1 MRLSTKLALCT
12 VCFTGFTF
20 AERPVSIGV
29 KGGVPLSNA
38 FSLSQFT
45 SGQAFEPITSF
56 SDSKNYIVGG
66 FVELRLPLSISVEG
80 NALYRP
86 LNVTTKS
93 GSTTI
98 SSEDYSSWEFPILA
112 KFHLPLPIVKPFI
125 AVGPS
130 FRTASSNLGDISNA
144 GIAGGVGADIKIIV
158 LRLSPQ
164 FLYTHWGSSTQPTSA
179 LNIPLSKQDQV
190 EFLVGLSF

>member
-1 MRLSTKLALCT
+1 MSLSTKLILCALC
-12 VCFTGFTF
+12 FTSFTF
-20 AERPVSIGV
+20 AERPFSIGV

-38 FSLSQFT
+38 FSVSQFT
-45 SGQAFEPITSF
+45 SGTAFQPITSF

-66 FVELRLPLSISVEG
+66 MVELRLPLSISIEG

-86 LNVTTKS
+86 LNVTTQS

-98 SSEDYSSWEFPILA
+98 SSQDYSSWEFPILA
-112 KFHLPLPIVKPFI
+112 KFHLPLPIVKPFV

-130 FRTASSNLGDISNA
+130 FRTAASAIDNISKA
-144 GIAGGVGADIKIIV
+144 GIAGGVGADIKLIV
-158 LRLSPQ
+158 LRLSPE
-164 FLYTHWGSSTQPTSA
+164 FLYTHWGSGTQPTSA

>member
-1 MRLSTKLALCT
+1 MRLSTKLVICVLC
-12 VCFTGFTF
+12 FASFAF
-20 AERPVSIGV
+20 AERPFSIGV

-45 SGQAFEPITSF
+45 SGTAFQPITSF

-86 LNVTTKS
+86 LNVTTQS

-130 FRTASSNLGDISNA
+130 FRTASSSLGDISKA
-144 GIAGGVGADIKIIV
+144 GIAGGVGADIKIVV
-158 LRLSPQ
+158 LQLSPQ
-164 FLYTHWGSSTQPTSA
+164 FLYTHWGNSTQPTSA